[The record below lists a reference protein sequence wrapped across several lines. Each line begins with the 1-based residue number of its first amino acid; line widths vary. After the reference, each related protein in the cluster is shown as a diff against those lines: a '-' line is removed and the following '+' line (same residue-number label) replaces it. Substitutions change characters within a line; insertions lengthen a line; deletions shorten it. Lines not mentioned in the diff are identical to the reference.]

1 MRGAVC
7 GAACGV
13 VRLSI
18 DRSIDCSSVGP
29 SDVQFSA
36 VRCVVLCGVCC
47 DNYSGGGQLYSSG
60 GSWSRQRRRRRPLD
74 AAAAAGKRWRQSGSA
89 VRLVIQQPV
98 RPSSKHAIAVCD
110 LGPPTCLGWSCCFA
124 PPTSTQSQGPRALN
138 RPACGLPRPQRPQ
151 RLVFFLL
158 PAAPPAI
165 PMGRW
170 TPSLEEYPPL
180 GTRACP
186 RPHRPCCKRCR
197 RPWASAREC
206 TLQCSWYTLVASAA

>member
-1 MRGAVC
+1 MHGVRFAVRCSVAHVRCGVVRGAVC

-29 SDVQFSA
+29 SVVQFSA

-74 AAAAAGKRWRQSGSA
+74 AAAEAGKRWRQSGSA

-110 LGPPTCLGWSCCFA
+110 LGPPTCPGWSCCCA

-138 RPACGLPRPQRPQ
+138 RPACGLPRPQSHR
-151 RLVFFLL
+151 RLVFFFSSCRTTGH
-158 PAAPPAI
+158 PH
-165 PMGRW
+165 G
-170 TPSLEEYPPL
+170 PL
-180 GTRACP
+180 DPFT
-186 RPHRPCCKRCR
+186 
-197 RPWASAREC
+197 
-206 TLQCSWYTLVASAA
+206 